1 MRDKEMN
8 DQLLKSISFDLKEW
22 EKQGNTPTETGRTLA
37 ILVLIIAGSFALRL
51 LLEGGIFFPA
61 LLIWVLMILGFAWWL
76 FRRPGLSWAQ
86 EVDHKLGQ
94 YHPVDQMA
102 WEELRKSVETDGV
115 TLHNIRRWFYQ
126 EVRAAAPPAEQKWKM
141 LQNNHGAQSTT
152 TPEQPV
158 KPDTKEE

>member
-1 MRDKEMN
+1 MRDKVTNNRLFKKIRADLRCWEAGATPPTTARIVLATVV
-8 DQLLKSISFDLKEW
+8 LLSGGYWLLS
-22 EKQGNTPTETGRTLA
+22 Q
-37 ILVLIIAGSFALRL
+37 ILNNAVFIPIV
-51 LLEGGIFFPA
+51 
-61 LLIWVLMILGFAWWL
+61 LIWVSVNIGMAFL
-76 FRRPGLSWAQ
+76 FIRRYGKSWAQ
-86 EVDHKLGQ
+86 EVDHKLAQ

-126 EVRAAAPPAEQKWKM
+126 EVRAAAPPAEQKWEM
-141 LQNNHGAQSTT
+141 LQNKHGAQCTT